1 MAGDAHNPAL
11 LTIEPTT
18 AATYSDV
25 TLRDLFAAAALRGLL
40 SKQGACGDQ
49 IADEVAQEPDK
60 AAECAYEFADA
71 MLRERAKGGRTDG
84 R

>member
-25 TLRDLFAAAALRGLL
+25 TLRDLFAAAALTGLRANQA
-40 SKQGACGDQ
+40 SGGWSDKPEK
-49 IADEVAQEPDK
+49 IAEY
-60 AAECAYEFADA
+60 AYRDADA
-71 MLRERAKGGRTDG
+71 MLAERAKEQTDG